1 MSQEIAKVIL
11 SQLGGN
17 KFITMTGARNL
28 FSLTEQLGGLSFKLP
43 KFSGVKVNY
52 VKIVLNSSDLYD
64 VEFGRI
70 YGNKYTVIS
79 KHSDIYCDMLVELFE
94 KETGLLAKLF

>member
-43 KFSGVKVNY
+43 KFSGVKINY
-52 VKIVLNSSDLYD
+52 VKILLNGSDLYD

-70 YGNKYTVIS
+70 YGNKYTLLNTY
-79 KHSDIYCDMLVELFE
+79 SDIYCDQLRELFE
-94 KETGLLAKLF
+94 KETSLATHL

>member
-11 SQLGGN
+11 SQWGGN

-43 KFSGVKVNY
+43 KFSGVEINY
-52 VKIVLNSSDLYD
+52 VKILLNGSDLYD

-70 YGNKYTVIS
+70 YGNKYTVLNTY
-79 KHSDIYCDMLVELFE
+79 SDIYCDQLRELFE
-94 KETGLLAKLF
+94 TETGLATHL